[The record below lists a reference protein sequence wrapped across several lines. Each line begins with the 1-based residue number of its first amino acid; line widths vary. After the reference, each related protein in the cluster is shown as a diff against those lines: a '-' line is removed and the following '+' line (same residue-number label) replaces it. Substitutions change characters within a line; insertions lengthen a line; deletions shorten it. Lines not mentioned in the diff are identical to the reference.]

1 MKKSKTRL
9 FIEKKIS
16 QNLLIYIKEKQHH
29 FLKNVLRVKLNDAIN
44 VFDGV
49 TGEWRSQVISISKD
63 KTALKVEKKIRE
75 FETQPDIWLIFAPI
89 KLFRLNIIIQKA
101 VELGVSKFIP
111 CKTEFSN
118 FDKLNYN
125 NLKLNAIEAA
135 QQCERLDV
143 PKIEKIINLD
153 IIIKELPDD
162 RAIVFC
168 DESDINLPSIYD
180 ELRSN
185 LNNYSKW
192 SVIIGPEGGF
202 SKEEK
207 EMLIKQKNVLRVS
220 LGRRILRSDT
230 AAISSLFCIQSMVD
244 KRQPVLK

>member
-9 FIEKKIS
+9 YLEKQIS
-16 QNLLIYIKEKQHH
+16 QNLMIYIKEKQHH
-29 FLKNVLRVKLNDAIN
+29 FLKNVLRVKLNDVIN
-44 VFDGV
+44 VFDGIS
-49 TGEWRSQVISISKD
+49 GEWRSQVISISKD
-63 KTALKVEKKIRE
+63 KTALKIEKKVRE
-75 FETQPDIWLIFAPI
+75 FQSQPDIWLIFSPI

-101 VELGVSKFIP
+101 TELGVSKLIP

-118 FDKLNYN
+118 FDKLNYK
-125 NLKLNAIEAA
+125 NLELNAIEAA
-135 QQCERLDV
+135 QQSERLDV

-153 IIIKELPDD
+153 TIIKELPDD
-162 RAIVFC
+162 RALVFC
-168 DESDINLPSIYD
+168 DESDTNLPSIYD

-192 SVIIGPEGGF
+192 SLIIGPEGGF
-202 SKEEK
+202 SKEER
-207 EMLIKQKNVLRVS
+207 ELIKKQKNVLRVT
-220 LGRRILRSDT
+220 LGSRILRSDT

>member
-9 FIEKKIS
+9 YIKKQIS
-16 QNLLIYIKEKQHH
+16 QNLMIYIKEKQHH
-29 FLKNVLRVKLNDAIN
+29 FLKNVLRVKLNDVIN
-44 VFDGV
+44 VFDGI

-63 KTALKVEKKIRE
+63 KTALKIEKKIRE
-75 FETQPDIWLIFAPI
+75 FESEPDIWLIFSPI

-101 VELGVSKFIP
+101 TELGVSKLIP

-118 FDKLNYN
+118 FDKLNYK
-125 NLKLNAIEAA
+125 NLELNAIEAA

-153 IIIKELPDD
+153 TIIKQLPDD

-168 DESDINLPSIYD
+168 DESDTNLPSIYD
-180 ELRSN
+180 KLQLN

-202 SKEEK
+202 SNEER
-207 EMLIKQKNVLRVS
+207 ELIQKKKNVLRVT
-220 LGRRILRSDT
+220 LGSRILRSDT

>member
-9 FIEKKIS
+9 FIEKEIS
-16 QNLLIYIKEKQHH
+16 QNLMIYIKEKQHH
-29 FLKNVLRVKLNDAIN
+29 FLKNVLRIKLNDVIN
-44 VFDGV
+44 VFDGI

-63 KTALKVEKKIRE
+63 KTALKIEKKIRE

-101 VELGVSKFIP
+101 VELGVSKFVP

-118 FDKLNYN
+118 FDKLNYT
-125 NLKLNAIEAA
+125 NLELNAIEAA
-135 QQCERLDV
+135 QQCERIDI

-153 IIIKELPDD
+153 AIIKELPND

-168 DESDINLPSIYD
+168 DESDTNLPSIY
-180 ELRSN
+180 EKVRLN

-202 SKEEK
+202 SNEERD
-207 EMLIKQKNVLRVS
+207 LIKKQKNVLRVT
-220 LGRRILRSDT
+220 LGSRILRSDT
-230 AAISSLFCIQSMVD
+230 AAISSLFCIQSLVD

>member
-9 FIEKKIS
+9 YIEKQIS
-16 QNLLIYIKEKQHH
+16 QNLMIYIKEKQHH
-29 FLKNVLRVKLNDAIN
+29 FLKNVLRIKLNDVIN
-44 VFDGV
+44 VFDGI
-49 TGEWRSQVISISKD
+49 TGEWRSQVISVSKD
-63 KTALKVEKKIRE
+63 KTALKIEKKIRE

-118 FDKLNYN
+118 FDKLNYK
-125 NLKLNAIEAA
+125 NLELNAIEAA
-135 QQCERLDV
+135 QQCDRLDV

-153 IIIKELPDD
+153 TLIKELPDD

-180 ELRSN
+180 ELKSN
-185 LNNYSKW
+185 LNNYLKW

-202 SKEEK
+202 SSEER
-207 EMLIKQKNVLRVS
+207 ELIKKQKNVLRVT
-220 LGRRILRSDT
+220 LGSRILRSDT

>member
-9 FIEKKIS
+9 FTEKQIS
-16 QNLLIYIKEKQHH
+16 QNLMIYIKEKQHH
-29 FLKNVLRVKLNDAIN
+29 FLKNVLRVKLNDVIN
-44 VFDGV
+44 VFDGI
-49 TGEWRSQVISISKD
+49 TGEWRSKVISISKD
-63 KTALKVEKKIRE
+63 KTALKIEKKIRE
-75 FETQPDIWLIFAPI
+75 LETQPDIWLIFAPI

-101 VELGVSKFIP
+101 VELGVSKFVP

-118 FDKLNYN
+118 FDKLNYT
-125 NLKLNAIEAA
+125 NLELNAIEAA
-135 QQCERLDV
+135 QQCERIDI

-153 IIIKELPDD
+153 AIIKELPND

-168 DESDINLPSIYD
+168 DESDTNLPSIYD
-180 ELRSN
+180 EVRLN

-202 SKEEK
+202 SNEER
-207 EMLIKQKNVLRVS
+207 ELINKQKNVLRVT
-220 LGRRILRSDT
+220 LGSRILRSDT
-230 AAISSLFCIQSMVD
+230 AAISSLFCIQSLVD

>member
-9 FIEKKIS
+9 FIEKQIS
-16 QNLLIYIKEKQHH
+16 QNLLIYVKEKQHH
-29 FLKNVLRVKLNDAIN
+29 FLKNVLRVKLDDVIN

-63 KTALKVEKKIRE
+63 KTALKIEKKIRE

-89 KLFRLNIIIQKA
+89 KIFRLNIIIQKA

-118 FDKLNYN
+118 FDKLNYK
-125 NLKLNAIEAA
+125 NLELNAIEAA

-153 IIIKELPDD
+153 TIIKQLPDD

-168 DESDINLPSIYD
+168 DESDTNLPSIYD

-202 SKEEK
+202 SNEER
-207 EMLIKQKNVLRVS
+207 ELIKIQKNYAKDLE
-220 LGRRILRSDT
+220 LEEH
-230 AAISSLFCIQSMVD
+230 
-244 KRQPVLK
+244 

>member
-9 FIEKKIS
+9 FIEKEIS
-16 QNLLIYIKEKQHH
+16 QNLMIYIKEKQHH
-29 FLKNVLRVKLNDAIN
+29 FLKNVLRIKLNDVIN
-44 VFDGV
+44 VFDGI

-63 KTALKVEKKIRE
+63 KTALKIEKKIRE

-101 VELGVSKFIP
+101 VELGVSKFVP

-118 FDKLNYN
+118 FDKLNYK
-125 NLKLNAIEAA
+125 NLELNAIEAA
-135 QQCERLDV
+135 QQCERLDI

-153 IIIKELPDD
+153 ALIKELPDD
-162 RAIVFC
+162 RALVFC
-168 DESDINLPSIYD
+168 DESDTNLPSIYD
-180 ELRSN
+180 ELRLN
-185 LNNYSKW
+185 LNNYSRW

-202 SKEEK
+202 SNEER
-207 EMLIKQKNVLRVS
+207 ELIKKQKNVLRVT
-220 LGRRILRSDT
+220 LGSRILRSDT

>member
-16 QNLLIYIKEKQHH
+16 QNLMIYIKEKQHH
-29 FLKNVLRVKLNDAIN
+29 FLKNVLRIKLNDVIN
-44 VFDGV
+44 VFDGI

-63 KTALKVEKKIRE
+63 KTALKIEKKIRE

-118 FDKLNYN
+118 FDKLNYT
-125 NLKLNAIEAA
+125 NLELNAIEAA
-135 QQCERLDV
+135 QQCERIDI

-153 IIIKELPDD
+153 AMIKELPND

-168 DESDINLPSIYD
+168 DESDTNLPSIYD
-180 ELRSN
+180 EVRLN

-202 SKEEK
+202 SNEER
-207 EMLIKQKNVLRVS
+207 ELIKKQKNLLRVT
-220 LGRRILRSDT
+220 LGSRILRSDT

>member
-1 MKKSKTRL
+1 MQKSKTRL
-9 FIEKKIS
+9 FIEKQIS
-16 QNLLIYIKEKQHH
+16 QNLMLYIKEKQHH
-29 FLKNVLRVKLNDAIN
+29 FLKNVLRVKLNDVIN

-63 KTALKVEKKIRE
+63 RTALKIEKKIRE

-89 KLFRLNIIIQKA
+89 KLFRLNIIIQKS

-118 FDKLNYN
+118 FDKLNYK
-125 NLKLNAIEAA
+125 NLELNAIEAA
-135 QQCERLDV
+135 QQCERLDI

-153 IIIKELPDD
+153 ALFKELPND
-162 RAIVFC
+162 RALVFC
-168 DESDINLPSIYD
+168 DESDTNLPSIYD
-180 ELRSN
+180 ELRLN

-202 SKEEK
+202 SNEER
-207 EMLIKQKNVLRVS
+207 ELIKKQKNVLRVT
-220 LGRRILRSDT
+220 LGSRILRSDT

>member
-9 FIEKKIS
+9 FIEKQIS
-16 QNLLIYIKEKQHH
+16 QNLMIYIKEKQHH
-29 FLKNVLRVKLNDAIN
+29 FLKNVLRIKLNDVIN
-44 VFDGV
+44 VFDGI

-63 KTALKVEKKIRE
+63 KTALKIEKKIRE

-101 VELGVSKFIP
+101 VELGVSKFVP

-118 FDKLNYN
+118 FDKLNYT
-125 NLKLNAIEAA
+125 NLELNAIEAA
-135 QQCERLDV
+135 QQCERIDI

-153 IIIKELPDD
+153 AIIKELPND

-168 DESDINLPSIYD
+168 DESDTNLPSIYD
-180 ELRSN
+180 EVRLN

-202 SKEEK
+202 SNEERD
-207 EMLIKQKNVLRVS
+207 LIKKQKNVLRVT
-220 LGRRILRSDT
+220 LGSRILRSDT
-230 AAISSLFCIQSMVD
+230 AAISSLFCIQSLVD

>member
-9 FIEKKIS
+9 FTEKQIS
-16 QNLLIYIKEKQHH
+16 QNLMIYIKEKQHH
-29 FLKNVLRVKLNDAIN
+29 FLKNVLRVKLNDVIN
-44 VFDGV
+44 VFDGI

-63 KTALKVEKKIRE
+63 KTALKIEKKIRE

-101 VELGVSKFIP
+101 VELGVSKFVP

-118 FDKLNYN
+118 FDKLNYK
-125 NLKLNAIEAA
+125 NLELNAIEAA
-135 QQCERLDV
+135 QQCERIDI

-153 IIIKELPDD
+153 AIIKELPND

-168 DESDINLPSIYD
+168 DESDTKLPSIYD
-180 ELRSN
+180 EVRLN

-202 SKEEK
+202 SNEERD
-207 EMLIKQKNVLRVS
+207 LIKKQKNVLRVT
-220 LGRRILRSDT
+220 LGSRILRSDT

-244 KRQPVLK
+244 KRQPVLE

>member
-9 FIEKKIS
+9 FIEKEIS
-16 QNLLIYIKEKQHH
+16 QNLMIYIKEKQHH
-29 FLKNVLRVKLNDAIN
+29 FLKNVLRIKLNDVIN
-44 VFDGV
+44 VFDGI

-63 KTALKVEKKIRE
+63 KTALKIEKKIRE

-101 VELGVSKFIP
+101 VELGVSKFVP

-118 FDKLNYN
+118 FDKLNYK
-125 NLKLNAIEAA
+125 NLELNAIEAA
-135 QQCERLDV
+135 QQCERLDI

-153 IIIKELPDD
+153 AIFKELPND

-168 DESDINLPSIYD
+168 DESDTNLPSIYD
-180 ELRSN
+180 EVRLN

-202 SKEEK
+202 SNEERD
-207 EMLIKQKNVLRVS
+207 LIKKQKNVLRVT
-220 LGRRILRSDT
+220 LGSRILRSDT
-230 AAISSLFCIQSMVD
+230 AAISSLFCIQSLVD

>member
-9 FIEKKIS
+9 YIEKQIS
-16 QNLLIYIKEKQHH
+16 QNLMIYIKEKQHH
-29 FLKNVLRVKLNDAIN
+29 FLKNVLRVKLNDTIN
-44 VFDGV
+44 VFDGF

-63 KTALKVEKKIRE
+63 KTALKIEKKIRE

-89 KLFRLNIIIQKA
+89 KIFRLNIIIQKA
-101 VELGVSKFIP
+101 VELGVAKFIP

-118 FDKLNYN
+118 FDKLNYK
-125 NLKLNAIEAA
+125 NLEMNAIEAA

-153 IIIKELPDD
+153 AMIKKLPED
-162 RAIVFC
+162 RALVFC
-168 DESDINLPSIYD
+168 DESDTNLPSIYD
-180 ELRSN
+180 ELKSH

-202 SKEEK
+202 SKEER
-207 EMLIKQKNVLRVS
+207 ELIKKQNNVLRVT
-220 LGRRILRSDT
+220 LGSRILRSDT